1 MVFDIDD
8 LIARKFQF
16 RLNSRSWI
24 LSELTAGDRAE
35 IGNVLRGIVP
45 NPLTDAKEACRDV
58 PPATA
63 KEIWKEAKRQY
74 AYWPPLPESEDGQA
88 YLFSSREVQTAVL
101 YHSLKRN
108 QTVTQDEV
116 KGLVDAI
123 PYQTAL
129 IKLIMFAITGRT
141 ADDPKDSTSQASTGT
156 T

>member
-24 LSELTAGDRAE
+24 LSDLTAGDRAE

-45 NPLTDAKEACRDV
+45 NPLTDAKEACRDL

>member
-35 IGNVLRGIVP
+35 IGNVMRGVVP
-45 NPLTDAKEACRDV
+45 NPLTDAKEACRDL

-88 YLFSSREVQTAVL
+88 YLFSSREVQQAVL
-101 YHSLKRN
+101 YHGLKRN

-116 KGLVDAI
+116 KALVDSI

-129 IKLIMFAITGRT
+129 IKLLMFAITGRS

-156 T
+156 I

>member
-45 NPLTDAKEACRDV
+45 NPLTDAKEACRDL

-116 KGLVDAI
+116 KCLVDAI

>member
-16 RLNSRSWI
+16 RLLGRDWTI
-24 LSELTAGDRAE
+24 SELTAGDRAE

-45 NPLTDAKEACRDV
+45 NPLTDAKEACRDL

-63 KEIWKEAKRQY
+63 KENWKEAKRQY
-74 AYWPPLPESEDGQA
+74 AYWPPLPESDDGQA
-88 YLFSSREVQTAVL
+88 YLFSSREVQQAIL
-101 YHSLKRN
+101 FHGLKRN
-108 QTVTQDEV
+108 QPVTQDEV

-129 IKLIMFAITGRT
+129 IKLLMFAITGRS

-156 T
+156 I

>member
-16 RLNSRSWI
+16 RLLGRDWTI
-24 LSELTAGDRAE
+24 SELTAGDRAE

-45 NPLTDAKEACRDV
+45 NPLTDAKEACRDL

-63 KEIWKEAKRQY
+63 KEVWKEAKRQY

-88 YLFSSREVQTAVL
+88 YLFSSREVQQAVL
-101 YHSLKRN
+101 YHALKRN
-108 QTVTQDEV
+108 QAVTQDEV
-116 KGLVDAI
+116 KELVDAI

-129 IKLIMFAITGRT
+129 IKLLMFAITGRGT
-141 ADDPKDSTSQASTGT
+141 DDPKDNSSQA
-156 T
+156 

>member
-35 IGNVLRGIVP
+35 IGNVLRGVVP
-45 NPLTDAKEACRDV
+45 NPLTDAKEACRDL

-88 YLFSSREVQTAVL
+88 YLFSSRDVQTAVL

-116 KGLVDAI
+116 KDLVDAI

-129 IKLIMFAITGRT
+129 IKLLMFAITGRS

>member
-16 RLNSRSWI
+16 RLNSRSWT

-35 IGNVLRGIVP
+35 IGNVLRGVVP
-45 NPLTDAKEACRDV
+45 NPLTDAKEACRDL

-88 YLFSSREVQTAVL
+88 YLFSSRDVQTAVL

-116 KGLVDAI
+116 KDLVDAI

-129 IKLIMFAITGRT
+129 IKLLMFAITGRS

>member
-45 NPLTDAKEACRDV
+45 NPLTDAKEACRDL

-101 YHSLKRN
+101 YQSLKRN

>member
-45 NPLTDAKEACRDV
+45 NPLTDAKEACRDL